1 MKTIMLGALLPLSGA
16 SSSLGESEQAALQ
29 IAINDIN
36 KYFSKNHS
44 KTRFGL
50 VIEDTRTDP
59 QISLEKLKHLSDKGI
74 KMVIGPSTSAE
85 VDGTRGYANLNGIL
99 LTYKSIKVLRH
110 P

>member
-1 MKTIMLGALLPLSGA
+1 MLGALLPLSGA
-16 SSSLGESEQAALQ
+16 FSSLGESEQAALQ

-36 KYFSKNHS
+36 NYFSENHS

-50 VIEDTRTDP
+50 VIEDDP

-85 VDGTRGYANLNGIL
+85 VDGTAYDALWVAA
-99 LTYKSIKVLRH
+99 TYRLSECLIG
-110 P
+110 